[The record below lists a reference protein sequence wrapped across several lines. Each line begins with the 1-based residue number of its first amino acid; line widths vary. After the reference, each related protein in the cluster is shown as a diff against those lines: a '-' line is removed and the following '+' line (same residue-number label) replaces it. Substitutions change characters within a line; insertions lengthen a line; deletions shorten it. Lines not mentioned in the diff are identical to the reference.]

1 MLHAVA
7 AVSYLLR
14 SWRPDTFASNEDAQG
29 FGIVAPGSDEFFPKG
44 YEISDPLGGTSP
56 EYIPVTS
63 EPPVLGDQ
71 SRQVVWLGLAE
82 SALVALGL
90 VLQIHFG
97 YWEFLLA
104 GVAASFGLAYV
115 FQDLVSMPP
124 SFSRE

>member
-7 AVSYLLR
+7 AVSNLLR
-14 SWRPDTFASNEDAQG
+14 SWRPGTCASDEDAQD
-29 FGIVAPGSDEFFPKG
+29 FGIVAFDSDELFPEG
-44 YEISDPLGGTSP
+44 FEVFDSIGGTAP
-56 EYIPVTS
+56 EYIPVTY
-63 EPPVLGDQ
+63 EPPFLGDQ

-82 SALVALGL
+82 SALVVLGL
-90 VLQIHFG
+90 LLLIHYG

-104 GVAASFGLAYV
+104 GVAASFGLAYL